1 MSTSSR
7 GSSSAAWSD
16 GVGASCASRRRV
28 ASLDKEDLAF
38 GLSGTGVPRDGV
50 NAPLEETG
58 RGVSPSLSVT
68 LGWLSP
74 SARGVAWSLGAF
86 LGVWPSLSPS
96 ASSSPPSFIPSRLST
111 SSFSSRISRR
121 SIMPSSMILLNWSR
135 RSFQVSLLAFGENTL
150 LVGRVP
156 VALTL
161 VRVVEKLKPCDAAVE
176 GGEVERQVFLQG
188 IAAGVDKGGRLG
200 AIPAPLSSRRIRHSR
215 GY

>member
-1 MSTSSR
+1 MLSSVSAGCPSAPPSSPSSLSSPSSPPSPSSASLSGCSPSSMSTSSR

-135 RSFQVSLLAFGENTL
+135 RSFQVSL
-150 LVGRVP
+150 
-156 VALTL
+156 
-161 VRVVEKLKPCDAAVE
+161 
-176 GGEVERQVFLQG
+176 
-188 IAAGVDKGGRLG
+188 
-200 AIPAPLSSRRIRHSR
+200 
-215 GY
+215 